1 MKYFFTGYLLILG
14 VCTSAFSQDNGMAK
28 SIERGSEIYA
38 DFCITCHLD
47 KGQGVEAVFPP
58 LAKSDYLM
66 ENRKESLF
74 GIKYGRSGEIT
85 VNGVVYNNTMVAFGL
100 EDQEIADVMNFITNS
115 WGNKNDK
122 MVTEEEVA
130 AITK

>member
-1 MKYFFTGYLLILG
+1 MKYFFTGYLLLLG
-14 VCTSAFSQDNGMAK
+14 VFTSAFAQDNKMTE
-28 SIERGSEIYA
+28 SMERGSEIYA

-66 ENRKESLF
+66 ANRKESLF
-74 GIKYGRSGEIT
+74 GIKYGKSGEIT

-115 WGNKNDK
+115 WGNKNDE

-130 AITK
+130 AIIK